1 MTTVTLPTPT
11 RTPSVALR
19 RFAWSVLAFF
29 IATILWGA
37 VVRATGSGAG
47 CGEHWPLCN
56 GTILQPS
63 PTLHTIIELSHRVS
77 AGAIDS
83 ILILILIV
91 WTWRRTVAGHL
102 ARWVAGLT
110 VFLTITEGALG
121 AVLVEYGLTAQSR
134 SPMRAP
140 VEALHLSNTL
150 LLLASL
156 ALTAHMLGRRLAFRW
171 KDIRIRAALSS
182 ALGLLAIMA
191 VGVTGS
197 MAALGDTLFPATS
210 LSNALAQD
218 LAADSNWLLRWRWTH
233 PTLAILATIFLIWLL
248 IHAAKRADPF
258 TSESVISNRKLAAI
272 VVALLMAQSFM
283 GAVDVWLLA
292 PVWMQIL
299 HLLGAD
305 LLWTALVVL
314 TARLTFLPRQASAY
328 SSSTPVA
335 G

>member
-1 MTTVTLPTPT
+1 M
-11 RTPSVALR
+11 
-19 RFAWSVLAFF
+19 
-29 IATILWGA
+29 
-37 VVRATGSGAG
+37 
-47 CGEHWPLCN
+47 
-56 GTILQPS
+56 
-63 PTLHTIIELSHRVS
+63 
-77 AGAIDS
+77 
-83 ILILILIV
+83 
-91 WTWRRTVAGHL
+91 
-102 ARWVAGLT
+102 
-110 VFLTITEGALG
+110 FLTITEGALG

-156 ALTAHMLGRRLAFRW
+156 ALTAHMLGRTVAYRW
-171 KDIRIRAALSS
+171 SDIRIRSAISS
-182 ALGLLAIMA
+182 TLGMLAIMA

-233 PTLAILATIFLIWLL
+233 PTLAILATVFLIWLL
-248 IHAAKRADPF
+248 TRAAKHYDPF
-258 TSESVISNRKLAAI
+258 TSQATISNRRLAAI
-272 VVALLMAQSFM
+272 VVSLLVLQSVL
-283 GAVDVWLLA
+283 GAIDVWLLA

-314 TARLTFLPRQASAY
+314 TARLTLLPAAG
-328 SSSTPVA
+328 SSILQEQI
-335 G
+335 GR